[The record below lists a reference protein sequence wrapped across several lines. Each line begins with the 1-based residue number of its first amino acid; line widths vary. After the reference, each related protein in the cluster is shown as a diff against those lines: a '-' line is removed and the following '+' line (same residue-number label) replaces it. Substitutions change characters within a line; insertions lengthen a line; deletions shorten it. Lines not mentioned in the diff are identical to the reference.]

1 MIDLARTESAEQ
13 LTVALD
19 SGLRDGKFNKSL
31 VHRRIVALRPRGR
44 FGVPRLID
52 AIEGSD
58 AIRNAHSWLECEYLR
73 LVAVAGLAL
82 PLTQQVVTSAGGHLV
97 RVDSR
102 FPASP
107 QLGPSDPSISNAI
120 PMLDGI
126 EK

>member
-1 MIDLARTESAEQ
+1 VAVRSPAQTLIDLARTESAEQ

-58 AIRNAHSWLECEYLR
+58 ARRWPPRAGR
-73 LVAVAGLAL
+73 LPV
-82 PLTQQVVTSAGGHLV
+82 P
-97 RVDSR
+97 R
-102 FPASP
+102 FA
-107 QLGPSDPSISNAI
+107 AARA
-120 PMLDGI
+120 
-126 EK
+126 E